1 MRAWWRSQNSHEIKP
16 VRLNTQDWR
25 KLQVTLITLVVVMV
39 AVVALFLF
47 AQHYRNQQTLA
58 LQVQQNL
65 LNAAKQRYQSSGLE
79 KNTIIQYLPR
89 YQALINKGFV
99 GEERRLEWVSA
110 LRAQHQNFKLFSIK
124 YSIGLQ
130 EPYKP
135 SFATNLGE
143 FDLNRSTMTLDL
155 DMLHE
160 EDILQ
165 LTGALA
171 KNQGVFMLRDCE
183 MTRLNAG
190 SILNSQLIANL
201 HTTCELD
208 WLTLREPTYVQ
219 VAKP

>member
-1 MRAWWRSQNSHEIKP
+1 MQISSRSQNSHAIKP
-16 VRLNTQDWR
+16 MRLNTQDWR
-25 KLQVTLITLVVVMV
+25 KLQSTLIILVVVMV
-39 AVVALFLF
+39 AVVALFVF
-47 AQHYRNQQTLA
+47 AKNYRNQQALA
-58 LQVQQNL
+58 LQNQQNL
-65 LNAAKQRYQSSGLE
+65 LNAARQRYQSSGLE
-79 KNTIIQYLPR
+79 KDTIVQYLPR
-89 YQALINKGFV
+89 YQTLINKGFI

-110 LRAQHQNFKLFSIK
+110 LRTQHQNFKLFSIK

-165 LTGALA
+165 LTEALA
-171 KNQGVFMLRDCE
+171 KNQEVFMLRDCE
-183 MTRLNAG
+183 INRLSADG
-190 SILNSQLIANL
+190 ASSRQLIANL
-201 HTTCELD
+201 HTKCELD

-219 VAKP
+219 GVKP